1 VPVSPVVHT
10 RVKKL
15 LTSLPHKHR
24 RLDPVPRAEQM
35 RVAVD
40 AMGGDNAPAV
50 EVAGVVEACR
60 EFGLSVTLVGDKDRL
75 EAELAKHSVS
85 GLDIDIFHASEVIG
99 MHDSASD
106 AVRKKRDSSVR
117 RAFELVKDGKACA
130 AVSAGNSGATMASG
144 MFVLKRITGIERPA
158 IAQLFPTLKGQTLV
172 LDIGGNVDCKPLHL
186 VQFAIMGEVY
196 ARYAMGIAAPRV
208 GLLSNG
214 EEDSKGNELTRETNA
229 ILRKTSLNYC
239 GYIEGRDIFAGA
251 VDVVV
256 CDGFVG
262 NIVLK
267 LSEGLADAA
276 GKMLKREI
284 VKSWVSKIGYLFVRG
299 AFDRFKKIVDYAEYG
314 GAPLLGINGVG
325 MICHGGSNVKAIKN
339 AIKFAHEYA
348 KNGVSEHVSE
358 KLSENCSVLTRND
371 SQPPAAVVSEFEP

>member
-1 VPVSPVVHT
+1 M
-10 RVKKL
+10 KI
-15 LTSLPHKHR
+15 
-24 RLDPVPRAEQM
+24 
-35 RVAVD
+35 AVD
-40 AMGGDNAPAV
+40 AMGGDNAPAI
-50 EVAGVVEACR
+50 EVAGAVDACR

-75 EAELAKHSVS
+75 EAELSKHSIS

-144 MFVLKRITGIERPA
+144 MFVLKRIAGIERPA

-196 ARYAMGIAAPRV
+196 ARYAMGIPSPKV

-214 EEDSKGNELTRETNA
+214 EEDSKGNELTRETNTS
-229 ILRKTSLNYC
+229 LRKTSLNYC
-239 GYIEGRDIFAGA
+239 GYIEGRDIFAGK

-299 AFDRFKKIVDYAEYG
+299 AFDRFKKLVDYAEYG

-325 MICHGGSNVKAIKN
+325 MICHGGSTAKAIKN
-339 AIKFAHEYA
+339 AIRFAHEYA

-358 KLSENCSVLTRND
+358 KLSENYSVSMRND
-371 SQPPAAVVSEFEP
+371 SQNNAAVTEFQS